1 MPSSKVIDFIKYL
14 IVLLLT
20 LFCQLKSPV
29 LAIEA
34 VTLRKN
40 DKSSMTLSNAEFL
53 VMANNPNLAYSKQS
67 YKYNLMAYKEAKLRF
82 LPTFSA
88 FSNYAYTNN
97 PVLVFSSLLMQQRFT
112 TSNFGIHSL
121 NNPNPINNF
130 LSAIYTNVPVFSG
143 LQLETGLAIARL
155 NKEKQSFAQRLLEQ
169 QLRLNLIKE
178 FYKVVLINNKLN
190 LIDNS
195 IEAAKI
201 RLKKIKDLNSTGMV
215 THADVLTGQL
225 ELSKFKQAK
234 IATNAEMAIAKARL
248 AALLG
253 DMSFFDVAVI
263 GDIESK
269 DIKIENQ
276 QYYVDQAILNRP
288 DYKMA
293 NTDIAISTQ
302 NVRNAFGKFLPK
314 ANFYAAGINSGNAVV
329 NGGSSFLLGANVSI
343 KVLDASLFANEKK
356 AKIARQMAYEQYKQ
370 KKLDIYVEVVNAYSD
385 YIASQEKLSVNLD
398 SIEKAR
404 ANLKIIQDRY
414 SVGLVGISDLV
425 AAQNYELTTKVDY
438 VTALY
443 ENKINLANLFYTCG
457 ILNDTKM
464 F

>member
-1 MPSSKVIDFIKYL
+1 M
-14 IVLLLT
+14 
-20 LFCQLKSPV
+20 
-29 LAIEA
+29 
-34 VTLRKN
+34 N
-40 DKSSMTLSNAEFL
+40 
-53 VMANNPNLAYSKQS
+53 
-67 YKYNLMAYKEAKLRF
+67 
-82 LPTFSA
+82 
-88 FSNYAYTNN
+88 
-97 PVLVFSSLLMQQRFT
+97 
-112 TSNFGIHSL
+112 
-121 NNPNPINNF
+121 
-130 LSAIYTNVPVFSG
+130 
-143 LQLETGLAIARL
+143 
-155 NKEKQSFAQRLLEQ
+155 
-169 QLRLNLIKE
+169 
-178 FYKVVLINNKLN
+178 
-190 LIDNS
+190 
-195 IEAAKI
+195 
-201 RLKKIKDLNSTGMV
+201 
-215 THADVLTGQL
+215 
-225 ELSKFKQAK
+225 AK

-263 GDIESK
+263 GDIEPK

-276 QYYVDQAILNRP
+276 QYYVGQAILNRP

-302 NVRNAFGKFLPK
+302 NVRNAFGKFLPR

-414 SVGLVGISDLV
+414 SVGLAGISDLV

-443 ENKINLANLFYTCG
+443 ENKIDLANLFYTCG

>member
-14 IVLLLT
+14 FVLLLA

-178 FYKVVLINNKLN
+178 FYKVV
-190 LIDNS
+190 
-195 IEAAKI
+195 
-201 RLKKIKDLNSTGMV
+201 
-215 THADVLTGQL
+215 
-225 ELSKFKQAK
+225 
-234 IATNAEMAIAKARL
+234 
-248 AALLG
+248 
-253 DMSFFDVAVI
+253 
-263 GDIESK
+263 
-269 DIKIENQ
+269 
-276 QYYVDQAILNRP
+276 
-288 DYKMA
+288 
-293 NTDIAISTQ
+293 
-302 NVRNAFGKFLPK
+302 
-314 ANFYAAGINSGNAVV
+314 
-329 NGGSSFLLGANVSI
+329 
-343 KVLDASLFANEKK
+343 
-356 AKIARQMAYEQYKQ
+356 
-370 KKLDIYVEVVNAYSD
+370 
-385 YIASQEKLSVNLD
+385 
-398 SIEKAR
+398 
-404 ANLKIIQDRY
+404 
-414 SVGLVGISDLV
+414 
-425 AAQNYELTTKVDY
+425 
-438 VTALY
+438 
-443 ENKINLANLFYTCG
+443 
-457 ILNDTKM
+457 
-464 F
+464 